1 MVWNIYGK
9 SYDLTDFINE
19 HPGGSFILES
29 TKELMVNA
37 LKHLEKQFVNI
48 RAGKASPAMLGS
60 VMVDYYGSQTPLAQV
75 ANINTPDGRTITVQ
89 PWEKGMLQ
97 EIERSIMIANLGFNP
112 MNNGETIII
121 SVPPLTEE
129 RRRELAKQAKS
140 EVEEAKISIRS
151 ARKDANSDIKKSEDT
166 SEDVQKNAEMDVQ
179 LLTDVH
185 VKKADDLYTAKE
197 KEILT
202 V

>member
-1 MVWNIYGK
+1 M
-9 SYDLTDFINE
+9 NE
-19 HPGGSFILES
+19 EIDFILES
-29 TKELMVNA
+29 TGELMVNA

-75 ANINTPDGRTITVQ
+75 ANVNTPDGRTITVQ

-151 ARKDANSDIKKSEDT
+151 ARKEANSDIKKSEDI
-166 SEDVQKNAEMDVQ
+166 SEDIQKNAEMDVQ
-179 LLTDVH
+179 VLTDTH
-185 VKKADDLYTAKE
+185 VKKADDLYDAKE